1 MRVTLQQALE
11 TWRTCLAVGS
21 LAAQAQ
27 SVITYRSLGLLGGWS
42 IAHDENERMVAEKP
56 IAFLEANLAAATAFL
71 SGLRADQVTLAWIT
85 PLSDAVESN
94 RTRLERRGP
103 AGPATLFSKSAG

>member
-1 MRVTLQQALE
+1 MRVSLQQALE
-11 TWRTCLAVGS
+11 AWRTCLAVGS

-27 SVITYRSLGLLGGWS
+27 SVIAYRSLGLVGGWS
-42 IAHDENERMVAEKP
+42 IADDENERMVAEKP
-56 IAFLEANLAAATAFL
+56 AAFLQANLAAATAFL
-71 SGLRADQVTLAWIT
+71 SGLRADQVTQAWIT

-94 RTRLERRGP
+94 RTRLESRGP